1 MPELT
6 LQHAHRLITRGCS
19 AAQNEGMQAVFAI
32 LDKGANLV
40 AFSRM
45 DGAWLASNE
54 LAIAKART
62 SVMFRAPTQSLSAPL
77 QIGVPQLHFDH
88 IHTPGLLLVG
98 GGVPLLDDAGD
109 LIGGLG
115 VSGGTPEQDA
125 ALAHKTANG
134 ASR

>member
-6 LQHAHRLITRGCS
+6 LEHAQRLVAKGRE
-19 AAQNEGMQAVFAI
+19 AAEAAGMKAVFAV

-40 AFSRM
+40 TFSRM

-62 SVMFRAPTQSLSAPL
+62 SVMFQAPTDALNAPL
-77 QIGVPQLHFDH
+77 ELGKPMLRFDH
-88 IHTPGLLLVG
+88 IHHGGLLLVS
-98 GGVPLLDDAGD
+98 GGVPLLDDDGA

-115 VSGGTPEQDA
+115 ASGGTPEQDA
-125 ALAHKTANG
+125 ALARAATA
-134 ASR
+134 A

>member
-1 MPELT
+1 MPDIT
-6 LQHAHRLITRGCS
+6 LEYAQGLVAKGR
-19 AAQNEGMQAVFAI
+19 AAAGDAGMKAVFAV

-62 SVMFRAPTQSLSAPL
+62 SVMFQAPTDALNAPL
-77 QIGVPQLHFDH
+77 ELGKPVLHFDH
-88 IHTPGLLLVG
+88 VHHGGLLLVG
-98 GGVPLLDDAGD
+98 GGVPLFDIGGV
-109 LIGGLG
+109 LIGALG

-125 ALAHKTANG
+125 AIARATTAG
-134 ASR
+134 

>member
-6 LQHAHRLITRGCS
+6 LEYAHRLIARGANS
-19 AAQNEGMQAVFAI
+19 AKSKGMQAVFAV

-62 SVMFRAPTQSLSAPL
+62 AVMFQAPTDTLSTPL
-77 QIGVPQLHFDH
+77 QLGVPQLHFDH
-88 IHTPGLLLVG
+88 IHHGGLLLVG
-98 GGVPLLDDAGD
+98 GGIPLFDGAGE

-125 ALAHKTANG
+125 ALAVTTANDAG
-134 ASR
+134 R

>member
-1 MPELT
+1 MPEIT
-6 LQHAHRLITRGCS
+6 LEQAHRLIARGC
-19 AAQNEGMQAVFAI
+19 AAAENADVHAVFAV

-45 DGAWLASNE
+45 DSAWLASNE

-62 SVMFRAPTQSLSAPL
+62 AVMFRAPTDTLNPPL

-88 IHTPGLLLVG
+88 VHHGGLLLVG
-98 GGVPLLDDAGD
+98 GGVPLFDGAGD

-125 ALAHKTANG
+125 ELARKTAN
-134 ASR
+134 

>member
-6 LQHAHRLITRGCS
+6 LDAARRIIARGEE
-19 AAQNEGMQAVFAI
+19 AAARAGMNAVFAV
-32 LDKGANLV
+32 LDQGANLV

-62 SVMFRAPTQSLSAPL
+62 SVMFRSPTEALNAPL
-77 QIGVPQLHFDH
+77 ALGEPVLHFDH
-88 IHTPGLLLVG
+88 IHAGGLLLVG
-98 GGVPLLDDAGD
+98 GGVPLLDAQGD

-115 VSGGTPEQDA
+115 VSGGSPEEDA
-125 ALAHKTANG
+125 ALARAAVG
-134 ASR
+134 

>member
-6 LQHAHRLITRGCS
+6 LEYAHRLIARGGS
-19 AAQNEGMQAVFAI
+19 AAQSEGMQAVFAV

-62 SVMFRAPTQSLSAPL
+62 AVMFQAPTDTLNAPPATRSAASALRPY
-77 QIGVPQLHFDH
+77 P
-88 IHTPGLLLVG
+88 PRRAA
-98 GGVPLLDDAGD
+98 AGRRRCTS
-109 LIGGLG
+109 
-115 VSGGTPEQDA
+115 V
-125 ALAHKTANG
+125 
-134 ASR
+134 

>member
-6 LQHAHRLITRGCS
+6 IEYAHRLIARGGS
-19 AAQNEGMQAVFAI
+19 AAQSEGMQAVFAV

-62 SVMFRAPTQSLSAPL
+62 AVMFRAPTDTLNAPL
-77 QIGVPQLHFDH
+77 QLGVPHLHFDH
-88 IHTPGLLLVG
+88 IHHGGLLLVG
-98 GGVPLLDDAGD
+98 GGIPLFDGTGE

-125 ALAHKTANG
+125 ALALTTADC
-134 ASR
+134 ATP

>member
-6 LQHAHRLITRGCS
+6 LEHANRLITHGCS
-19 AAQNEGMQAVFAI
+19 AAQKAGIQAVFAI

-62 SVMFRAPTQSLSAPL
+62 AVMFRAPTHNLSAPL

-98 GGVPLLDDAGD
+98 GGVPLFDEDGD

-125 ALAHKTANG
+125 ALAHKITNG
-134 ASR
+134 ACL

>member
-1 MPELT
+1 MREIT
-6 LQHAHRLITRGCS
+6 LDDAHRLVARGR
-19 AAQNEGMQAVFAI
+19 AAADEIGLKAVFAI

-62 SVMFRAPTQSLSAPL
+62 SVMFQAPTEALSAPL
-77 QIGVPQLHFDH
+77 KVGEPALHFDH
-88 IHTPGLLLVG
+88 IHHGGLLLVG
-98 GGVPLLDDAGD
+98 GGVPLFDADGT
-109 LIGGLG
+109 LLGGLG

-125 ALAHKTANG
+125 ALARTIAAK
-134 ASR
+134 